1 VGNLVKKNRPT
12 KVAQQDPNST
22 IQVWESFQKRFQN
35 KQAHTRKQPVTRK
48 LPQLQKHRRWQLI
61 WHLLI
66 IILIFGNLLV
76 GLLYY
81 VSPLAHVGELSVTG
95 VKITA
100 AQDVINASRL
110 SQKSYVVPTIL
121 QQKKITQ
128 QMQKKIPALK
138 QVKIKFSQWNHGRI
152 EVVEQETVGFFAKKN
167 GYQRIFSNG
176 AVDREILSKPI
187 GNFPVYAGFKA
198 GATLDQ
204 VVKLYAKMPNQ
215 IQNAIS
221 EIKADPSKSNP
232 YRIHLYMNDGNEVL
246 ADSRTVISRLKYYGN
261 IVSQTK
267 EKGVVDL
274 EVGAFFVPFAKQ

>member
-1 VGNLVKKNRPT
+1 MVKKNSAT

-35 KQAHTRKQPVTRK
+35 KQARAHKQPVTRK
-48 LPQLQKHRRWQLI
+48 LPQLQKHRRWQLT
-61 WHLLI
+61 WHLLVI
-66 IILIFGNLLV
+66 VLIFGNLLV

-100 AQDVINASRL
+100 AQDVINASQL
-110 SQKSYVVPTIL
+110 SSKSYVVPTIL
-121 QQKKITQ
+121 QQKQIEQK
-128 QMQKKIPALK
+128 MRKKIPALK
-138 QVKIKFSQWNHGRI
+138 KVSIKFTQWNHGRI
-152 EVVEQETVGFFAKKN
+152 NVVEQQTVGFFAKKN

-176 AVDREILSKPI
+176 AVDKAILSKPI
-187 GNFPVYAGFKA
+187 GNFPVYAGFKS
-198 GATLDQ
+198 GKTLNQ
-204 VVKLYAKMPNQ
+204 VVELYAKMPNQ

-246 ADSRTVISRLKYYGN
+246 VDSRTVISRLKYYGN
-261 IVSQTK
+261 IVSQTQ
-267 EKGVVDL
+267 EKGIVDL

>member
-1 VGNLVKKNRPT
+1 MVKKKATT

-22 IQVWESFQKRFQN
+22 IQVWESFQKRFQS
-35 KQAHTRKQPVTRK
+35 KQARAHKRPVTRK
-48 LPQLQKHRRWQLI
+48 LPQLQKHRRWQLT
-61 WHLLI
+61 WHLLVI
-66 IILIFGNLLV
+66 VLIFGNLLV

-81 VSPLAHVGELSVTG
+81 VSPMAHVGELSVTG

-100 AQDVINASRL
+100 AQDVINASEL
-110 SQKSYVVPTIL
+110 SSKSYVLPTML
-121 QQKKITQ
+121 HQKKIEQKMRQ
-128 QMQKKIPALK
+128 QIPALK
-138 QVKIKFSQWNHGRI
+138 KVTIKFSQWNHGRI
-152 EVVEQETVGFFAKKN
+152 DVVEQQTVGFFAKKN

-176 AVDREILSKPI
+176 AVDKAIHSKPI
-187 GNFPVYAGFKA
+187 GNFPVYAGFKS
-198 GATLDQ
+198 GKTLNQ
-204 VVKLYAKMPNQ
+204 VVELYAKMPNQ

-261 IVSQTK
+261 IVSQTQ